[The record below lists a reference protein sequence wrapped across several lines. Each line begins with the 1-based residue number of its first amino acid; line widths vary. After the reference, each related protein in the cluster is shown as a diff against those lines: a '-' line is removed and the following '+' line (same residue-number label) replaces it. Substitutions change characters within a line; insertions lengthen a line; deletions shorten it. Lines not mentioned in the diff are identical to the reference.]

1 MCLMGCDAYNVSL
14 SLSLGDLFCRNEY
27 VGFFLKILLANFVDP
42 PPGWQDIVP
51 VRHEHQRW
59 PVRLIQ
65 QHKSIQKSVQHR
77 CNLILIL
84 IP

>member
-51 VRHEHQRW
+51 VRHEH
-59 PVRLIQ
+59 
-65 QHKSIQKSVQHR
+65 
-77 CNLILIL
+77 
-84 IP
+84 